1 MFLTIMCVC
10 RYFLQINRLTGNRL
24 TINIHHLYF
33 ISFFSDCSTSGL
45 LNLFAVESPSGK
57 VTLQKSGLD
66 YEQYAKYTVT
76 LNSTDSGFPPYSV
89 TGSFVVSVHNIN
101 ENPQNISLSNNQ
113 VQ

>member
-1 MFLTIMCVC
+1 MAAFICHHFLEVSICNRLMINIDHI
-10 RYFLQINRLTGNRL
+10 YFL
-24 TINIHHLYF
+24 
-33 ISFFSDCSTSGL
+33 FFSHGSTYGL

-89 TGSFVVSVHNIN
+89 TGSFVVNVQNIN
-101 ENPQNISLSNNQ
+101 ENPQNISLNNNQ

>member
-1 MFLTIMCVC
+1 MDFTNDKYPSFIFFLFV
-10 RYFLQINRLTGNRL
+10 
-24 TINIHHLYF
+24 HA
-33 ISFFSDCSTSGL
+33 STSGL

-57 VTLQKSGLD
+57 FTLQKSGLD

-76 LNSTDSGFPPYSV
+76 LNSTDSGFPSYSV

>member
-1 MFLTIMCVC
+1 MAAFICHNYLEVSFC
-10 RYFLQINRLTGNRL
+10 NRLM
-24 TINIHHLYF
+24 INIHYHLYIF
-33 ISFFSDCSTSGL
+33 LFFHGSNSGL

-89 TGSFVVSVHNIN
+89 TGSFMISVRNIN
-101 ENPQNISLSNNQ
+101 ENPQNISLNNNQ

>member
-1 MFLTIMCVC
+1 M
-10 RYFLQINRLTGNRL
+10 
-24 TINIHHLYF
+24 ININYHLYIF
-33 ISFFSDCSTSGL
+33 LFFHGSNSGL

-89 TGSFVVSVHNIN
+89 TGSFVISVHNIN
-101 ENPQNISLSNNQ
+101 ENPQNISLNNNQ